1 MSTRRGNITNLLLP
15 SQALDTPV
23 LAARDSY
30 NCTLLIPQ
38 PQDTQHR
45 KAMAS
50 SDTASAR
57 PRVVL
62 LTLNKAE
69 FFGDMYGDFIT
80 LLKTK
85 AEVQQ
90 ITTPEEARSAFN
102 DQPKPAAILSADE
115 SLLAST
121 RISLVHDALSYVR
134 AGGILVF
141 MGLFSSFSRP
151 SDIKTLFSRF
161 DLPWESG
168 DYHRS
173 TFKLNREMTHF
184 NKSGLAGSYSQKAL
198 HLANVTFD
206 DAVYLPSNDSVV
218 ESNVFGP
225 RRVGDRTQTP
235 AAFTKIGEGKVG
247 YVGDVNNEDET
258 SPLVL
263 GMCGL

>member
-1 MSTRRGNITNLLLP
+1 
-15 SQALDTPV
+15 
-23 LAARDSY
+23 
-30 NCTLLIPQ
+30 
-38 PQDTQHR
+38 
-45 KAMAS
+45 MAS
-50 SDTASAR
+50 SEAASAR

-69 FFGDMYGDFIT
+69 FFSDMYKGFIT

-102 DQPKPAAILSADE
+102 DQPRPAAILSADE

-121 RISLVHDALSYVR
+121 RISLVHDALSYVH

-151 SDIKTLFSRF
+151 PDIKTLFSRL

-206 DAVYLPSNDSVV
+206 DAVYLPTNDSVV
-218 ESNVFGP
+218 ELNVFGP

-235 AAFTKIGEGKVG
+235 AAFTKVGEGRVG

-258 SPLVL
+258 TPLVL